1 MEKIKELLQQSL
13 NIDFIAA
20 TLSNPREKDGLKK
33 VKVRPILKKGVLLFQ
48 CEEHQNNQVF
58 HENCDADQAVSVLC
72 GYMEKFR
79 QMQLETK
86 TVK

>member
-48 CEEHQNNQVF
+48 CENTKTIRCFMKIV
-58 HENCDADQAVSVLC
+58 
-72 GYMEKFR
+72 
-79 QMQLETK
+79 MQLRRCLYCADIWK
-86 TVK
+86 SFARCRWRQKQ

>member
-33 VKVRPILKKGVLLFQ
+33 VKVRPILKKGVLLFRKRTIVRIL
-48 CEEHQNNQVF
+48 N
-58 HENCDADQAVSVLC
+58 SL
-72 GYMEKFR
+72 
-79 QMQLETK
+79 
-86 TVK
+86 

>member
-48 CEEHQNNQVF
+48 CEDHQNN
-58 HENCDADQAVSVLC
+58 
-72 GYMEKFR
+72 
-79 QMQLETK
+79 
-86 TVK
+86 

>member
-58 HENCDADQAVSVLC
+58 HEREVSNGLSSCFPDYYYTCAFCALC
-72 GYMEKFR
+72 AFFK
-79 QMQLETK
+79 
-86 TVK
+86 